1 MIWVTIELCLG
12 IVCACAPAL
21 KTFFGH
27 YKISSLGSR
36 LTYSFGIKSYAS
48 RSRLT
53 NVDKSADHEGEFRGL
68 YTQELSR
75 IDRKSQ
81 TEDVC

>member
-1 MIWVTIELCLG
+1 MIWITVELCLG

-36 LTYSFGIKSYAS
+36 LGYSFGGKSYAS

-53 NVDKSADHEGEFRGL
+53 NEDRITDPGSEFRGL

-75 IDRKSQ
+75 IDKKSE
-81 TEDVC
+81 TEILC